1 MDKAI
6 LLNRDFTQ
14 AGQLKPHKVDSP
26 LQIEDAGGEN
36 TLRFNYPI
44 QEHERFVHT
53 LRIYAGMTLQEV
65 KDSAP

>member
-14 AGQLKPHKVDSP
+14 AGQLKPDKIDSP

-36 TLRFNYPI
+36 TLMFNYPT
-44 QEHERFVHT
+44 QEHVRLSHT
-53 LRIYAGMTLQEV
+53 WRIYAEKTWGDIT
-65 KDSAP
+65 